1 MNPSDIFKNILSDVR
16 IDATQHFDRNFER
29 KAFFNRKWP
38 DTKHPNARGSLMMRS
53 GKLRRSIQSK
63 IQGNQIVFTSSLPY
77 AKIHNDGGE
86 VVVTEKMK
94 RFFWAMYYK
103 SAGAV
108 SKSILQKDG
117 SRVLFV
123 STESKSRMKKQAGS
137 NSERAKRLN
146 AESKYWRS
154 LALMKLGAKIK
165 IEQRQFI
172 GDHPVIRGVITRA
185 VNNNLKELNNY
196 LLNQLK
202 P

>member
-77 AKIHNDGGE
+77 AKIHNEGGE

-103 SAGAV
+103 SDGAIML
-108 SKSILQKDG
+108 KRDKDAKVVA
-117 SRVLFV
+117 RD
-123 STESKSRMKKQAGS
+123 TKRNKKLIGEA
-137 NSERAKRLN
+137 AKWK
-146 AESKYWRS
+146 A
-154 LALMKLGAKIK
+154 LALMKVGSKIK

-172 GDHPVIRGVITRA
+172 GDHPVIMGVITRA

-196 LLNQLK
+196 LLNRLK